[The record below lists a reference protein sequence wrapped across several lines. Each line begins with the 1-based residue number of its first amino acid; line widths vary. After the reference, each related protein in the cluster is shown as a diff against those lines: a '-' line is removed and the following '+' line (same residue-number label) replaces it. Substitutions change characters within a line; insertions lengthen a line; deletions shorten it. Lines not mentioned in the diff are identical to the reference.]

1 MRWGLGFDYLLIS
14 GHKLDNFSL
23 LFWVKYQRIGILNT
37 CQVIAGYEYNGD
49 KMLTKEKLEKQL
61 RTVDPQLR
69 VAFAARCSLRVLP
82 LLVNDSAQ
90 ENFSYWHVYDR
101 GDYLLALLSAQRY
114 AINVAVANSY
124 KIAADPFVAA
134 AAEAT
139 RAASG
144 SASAFAVSAAVAY
157 ASASYD
163 DAAYTAAV
171 SADAADAAVYTNI
184 DFDEKTL
191 EIFKKSIISDL
202 NKIIN
207 SVRTDSVDKKHVI
220 SSGVFM
226 YSPLWAG
233 EIPNDWQSLY
243 PYWKRAALDLNEGF
257 DIWVDWYEDRINGV
271 PLDFEQEKKWLSIP
285 SEIREQGAKATNAYF
300 ASLFS
305 ETLSPLNLV
314 RAIFIGD
321 GAVGKTSLIR
331 RLHGESTVEGK
342 EEMTPGIQIKQWAL
356 PNSEIKAR
364 FWDFGGQ
371 VMSHSMHQFFL
382 RERCLYILLVDAGS
396 EREKREHTTAND
408 RAEYWLEH
416 IKAFGNSSP
425 VMLVGNKA
433 DKEQVNLDMN
443 ALREK
448 YPNIIDFYPV
458 SCTSIEQCYLNRFQT
473 FHDDLVDNLKR
484 VDTYQV
490 MFTLKQFDML
500 NNLRER
506 SCKSAFL
513 DHDAFNTL
521 CLEHEIGKVGLDK
534 TAFLGLLD
542 SLGEIVH
549 FPELEWSEAYV
560 LNPRW
565 LTYGVYTLLYAKKTD
580 EQLGLLSNADLVEI
594 LQAEKVE
601 DELGNVLDYP
611 KSKCRFI
618 VDAMSRFG
626 LCYEMVDKTKGEQKR
641 LVIPDKLPKNQPD
654 LQGYFKETDG
664 TLAFEFDFDGL
675 LPRSLMP
682 NLIVSRHKEILETKE
697 GKQLVWQHGVI
708 LHNPTYKAKARL
720 QVDYIQRR
728 LQLWVQGAG
737 LREYLAVLRDEVH
750 RLLNPIKGLV
760 FAENVVL
767 PHVARVDQN
776 ITIGILKEHREKAPY
791 NRLVKEAAR
800 GQTVTSSDYGVD
812 YDLKKVMGF
821 IMTEEQ
827 QKKASAA
834 AGIVNNFTGTTNIAA
849 QSFGN
854 HNKVSGKI
862 TIGAEHQQ
870 AIGELKKSVTDL
882 MKHVQNHDADFEI
895 KANAY
900 AELKQIREHL
910 DALETASPETRGK
923 LHQLLAGVKDG
934 TLGAVKL
941 GQEIKDAEET
951 VSWLMTTAATVS
963 TFLANVPLG

>member
-1 MRWGLGFDYLLIS
+1 
-14 GHKLDNFSL
+14 
-23 LFWVKYQRIGILNT
+23 
-37 CQVIAGYEYNGD
+37 
-49 KMLTKEKLEKQL
+49 MLTQQELNKQL
-61 RTVDPQLR
+61 EAVDPKLSI
-69 VAFAARCSLRVLP
+69 AFAARCSLRVLP
-82 LLVNDSAQ
+82 LLIDDNAQ
-90 ENFSYWHVYDR
+90 EGFSYWDKQSC
-101 GDYLLALLSAQRY
+101 GNYLLGILTAQRY
-114 AINVAVANSY
+114 AINAR
-124 KIAADPFVAA
+124 AD
-134 AAEAT
+134 
-139 RAASG
+139 
-144 SASAFAVSAAVAY
+144 
-157 ASASYD
+157 
-163 DAAYTAAV
+163 AYTAYVKAAYAARATTTKYTTV
-171 SADAADAAVYTNI
+171 RAATAIATAAANAAYATISYSTGRVAATARAAYAAANAANIEMADIAITLDLENI
-184 DFDEKTL
+184 SSSTSFQKRL
-191 EIFKKSIISDL
+191 ISQE
-202 NKIIN
+202 NKI
-207 SVRTDSVDKKHVI
+207 SAVAFVS
-220 SSGVFM
+220 
-226 YSPLWAG
+226 SPLWLDG
-233 EIPNDWQSLY
+233 IPDNWQHLY
-243 PYWKRAALDLNEGF
+243 QRWKQAVLDLDEGF
-257 DIWVDWYEDRINGV
+257 EHWVDWYEDRINGV
-271 PLDFEQEKKWLSIP
+271 PLDPKIEAQWFSIP
-285 SEIREQGAKATNAYF
+285 NEIEDQGAKATNAYF
-300 ASLFS
+300 FSLLS
-305 ETLSPLNLV
+305 ENLSPLNLV

-331 RLHGESTVEGK
+331 RLHGEPIVEGK
-342 EEMTPGIQIKQWAL
+342 ETMTPGIEIKQWSL
-356 PNSEIKAR
+356 PDSDIKAR

-416 IKAFGNSSP
+416 IKAFGNAAS

-433 DKEQVNLDMN
+433 DKESVNLDMN
-443 ALREK
+443 ALKEK

-458 SCTSIEQCYLNRFQT
+458 SCTSQAQNYCARFLVFQN
-473 FHDDLVDNLKR
+473 DLVEHLKR
-484 VDTYQV
+484 VDTHQV
-490 MFTLKQFDML
+490 MFTDKQFTML
-500 NNLRER
+500 QNLRER
-506 SCKSAFL
+506 SRKSAFL
-513 DHDAFNTL
+513 DHEAFDTL

-565 LTYGVYTLLYAKKTD
+565 LTYGVYTLLYAPKTD
-580 EQLGLLSNADLVEI
+580 VQLGLLSNADVIEI

-601 DELGNVLDYP
+601 DELGNILTYP
-611 KSKCRFI
+611 KAKCRFI

-626 LCYEMVDKTKGEQKR
+626 LCYEMVDKTQGKEKR

-654 LQGYFKETDG
+654 LQDYFKETEG

-682 NLIVSRHKEILETKE
+682 NLIVSRHKEILETKQGE
-697 GKQLVWQHGVI
+697 QLVWQQGVI

-728 LQLWVQGAG
+728 LHLWVQGEG

-750 RLLNPIKGLV
+750 RLLSPIKGLT
-760 FAENVVL
+760 FTQNIVL
-767 PHVARVDQN
+767 PTFARVDQHMM
-776 ITIGILKEHREKAPY
+776 ISILKEQREKAPY

-800 GQTVTSSDYGVD
+800 GLAVTSSDSGVD

-827 QKKASAA
+827 QKKANAA
-834 AGIVNNFTGTTNIAA
+834 AGITNHFHSTAYIAA
-849 QSFGN
+849 QSSGD
-854 HNKVSGKI
+854 HNDVSGKI
-862 TIGAEHQQ
+862 TIGIDNQQ
-870 AIGELKKSVTDL
+870 AIGDLKQSLTDL
-882 MKHVQNHDADFEI
+882 MKHVENHNADFGI

-900 AELKQIREHL
+900 AELRQIREHL

-923 LHQLLAGVKDG
+923 LFQLLSNVKDG

-951 VSWLMTTAATVS
+951 VSWLMATAATVS